1 MDLRQL
7 NALVAV
13 ADHGSFSAA
22 ADALHTV
29 QSNVSTHVARLERE
43 LDTLLVDRNGGTL
56 TEEGVAVV
64 ERARRIRGELEAL
77 VADVAA
83 LHDEVVGTVR
93 IGMIGTTARWLAPR
107 LIESL
112 AEQHPKVRLIII
124 DATSTSLEPQLA
136 SGRLDLAIVNLPVPG
151 SEFVTY
157 PLFEEDLVLIV
168 PADHPLAPRE
178 SVDVR
183 DLDGLALL
191 MPAPGTSLRD
201 ELDQSIATAG
211 ITTTARAELDGVT
224 LMASLAFDGHGPAVL
239 PATAVPSRFGGE
251 WTRLAIRDLPRR
263 GVGVA
268 QRRKGLPAAPVRA
281 VLVVLDEVVAAGMAE
296 RHDIHVPS
304 ASS

>member
-43 LDTLLVDRNGGTL
+43 LGTLLVDRNGGTL

-64 ERARRIRGELEAL
+64 ERARRIRGELDAL

-83 LHDEVVGTVR
+83 LRDEVVGTVR

-107 LIESL
+107 LVESL
-112 AEQHPKVRLIII
+112 ADRHPKVRLIIV

-151 SEFVTY
+151 SEFTTY

-168 PADHPLAPRE
+168 PGDHPLAARD

-183 DLDGLALL
+183 DLDGLELL

-201 ELDQSIATAG
+201 ELDQSMTSAG
-211 ITTTARAELDGVT
+211 ITATARAELDGVT

-268 QRRKGLPAAPVRA
+268 QRRKGLPSAPVRA
-281 VLVVLDEVVAAGMAE
+281 VLIVLDEVVAAGMAE
-296 RHDIHVPS
+296 RHDIHVPG
-304 ASS
+304 AA

>member
-29 QSNVSTHVARLERE
+29 QSNISTHVARLERE
-43 LDTLLVDRNGGTL
+43 LGTLLVDRNGGLL
-56 TEEGVAVV
+56 TEEGAAVV
-64 ERARRIRGELEAL
+64 ERARRINGELLAL

-107 LIESL
+107 LLASL
-112 AEQHPKVRLIII
+112 SERHPRVRLIIV

-136 SGRLDLAIVNLPVPG
+136 SGSLDLAVVNLPVP
-151 SEFVTY
+151 SPELTTFA
-157 PLFEEDLVLIV
+157 LFEEDLVLIV
-168 PADHPLAPRE
+168 PADHPLGARDY
-178 SVDVR
+178 VDVR
-183 DLDGLALL
+183 DLDGLHLL
-191 MPAPGTSLRD
+191 LPAPGTSLRD
-201 ELDQSIATAG
+201 ELDHATAAAG
-211 ITTTARAELDGVT
+211 VTVTPTAELDGVT
-224 LMASLAFDGHGPAVL
+224 LIASLTFDGHGPAIL
-239 PATAVPSRFGGE
+239 PATAVPGHVGAA

-268 QRRKGLPAAPVRA
+268 RRKKGLPAAPARA
-281 VLVVLDEVVAAGMAE
+281 VLEVLAEVVAAGMAE
-296 RHDIHVPS
+296 RTDVHSPALPS
-304 ASS
+304 

>member
-43 LDTLLVDRNGGTL
+43 LGALLVDRNGGTL

-64 ERARRIRGELEAL
+64 ERARRIRGELDAL

-83 LHDEVVGTVR
+83 MHDVVVGTVR

-107 LIESL
+107 LVESL
-112 AEQHPKVRLIII
+112 TERHPKIRLIIV

-151 SEFVTY
+151 PDFVTY
-157 PLFEEDLVLIV
+157 PLFEEDLVLIM
-168 PADHPLAPRE
+168 PADHPLARRD
-178 SVDVR
+178 SVAVG
-183 DLDGLALL
+183 DLDGLELL
-191 MPAPGTSLRD
+191 LPAPGTSLRD
-201 ELDQSIATAG
+201 ELDQCIAAAG
-211 ITTTARAELDGVT
+211 IKVTPRAELDGVT

-296 RHDIHVPS
+296 RTDIHVPGDG
-304 ASS
+304 